1 MSRLDNPLQAEIEA
15 AGLEDVAVEKQ
26 ATPRANKALGRK
38 FRQEKTVAHN
48 VFRLGYLVHDVS
60 RMRRTLCDQHM
71 RPIGITRSQWWVL
84 ANLSRQSVDGTSSTE
99 LARMLDV
106 GKVTVGGI
114 IDRLET
120 AGYVYRRVDKN
131 DRRAKRIFITQA
143 GYALIAKMRE
153 VLGPLNQGICAGL
166 EPEEIDQVERYLAI
180 IRSNLRGMLA
190 ESELETFEEAE
201 VSELH

>member
-1 MSRLDNPLQAEIEA
+1 MSRIDMDSDIQPPARGNRFAEEF
-15 AGLEDVAVEKQ
+15 GERE
-26 ATPRANKALGRK
+26 TPASASENKKRRRGPSAP
-38 FRQEKTVAHN
+38 N
-48 VFRLGYLVHDVS
+48 MFRLGYLVHDVS

-84 ANLSRQSVDGTSSTE
+84 ANLSRQPSEGTSSTE

-120 AGYVYRRVDKN
+120 AGYVYRRVDKT

-143 GYALIAKMRE
+143 GFKVIERMRE
-153 VLGPLNQGICAGL
+153 ILEPLNEGICAGL
-166 EPEEIDQVERYLAI
+166 TLGEIDQVEHHLAI
-180 IRSNLRGMLA
+180 IRKNLREMLIDDDGTG
-190 ESELETFEEAE
+190 LEDLVEG
-201 VSELH
+201 

>member
-1 MSRLDNPLQAEIEA
+1 MINGAINMSQRAASVQAAEQVDEAGELPEGVAKLKA
-15 AGLEDVAVEKQ
+15 AGRKNPGKSVA
-26 ATPRANKALGRK
+26 PNR
-38 FRQEKTVAHN
+38 
-48 VFRLGYLVHDVS
+48 FRLGYLVHDVS

-84 ANLSRQSVDGTSSTE
+84 ANLSRQTTEGTSSTE
-99 LARMLDV
+99 LAKILDV

-143 GYALIAKMRE
+143 GYGLIEKMRE
-153 VLGPLNQGICAGL
+153 VLGPLNEGICAGL
-166 EPEEIDQVERYLAI
+166 SPAEVDTVEKYLSM
-180 IRSNLRGMLA
+180 IRANLSEMLA
-190 ESELETFEEAE
+190 ESGEPDDADEMAE
-201 VSELH
+201 I

>member
-1 MSRLDNPLQAEIEA
+1 MSQQTEGSIDSLDELPQKA
-15 AGLEDVAVEKQ
+15 AAPK
-26 ATPRANKALGRK
+26 PGRK
-38 FRQEKTVAHN
+38 GGNTVSAPN

-84 ANLSRQSVDGTSSTE
+84 ANLSRRATDGTSSTE
-99 LARMLDV
+99 LAKTLDV

-120 AGYVYRRVDKN
+120 AGYVYRRVDKS

-143 GYALIAKMRE
+143 GYALINQMRE
-153 VLGPLNQGICAGL
+153 ILGPLNEGICAGL
-166 EPEEIDQVERYLAI
+166 TKDEISTVENYLAR
-180 IRSNLRGMLA
+180 IRGNLREMLA
-190 ESELETFEEAE
+190 ETGDDAE
-201 VSELH
+201 IEDLS

>member
-1 MSRLDNPLQAEIEA
+1 MSRIDMDSDIQPPARGNRFAEEF
-15 AGLEDVAVEKQ
+15 EERE
-26 ATPRANKALGRK
+26 TPASASENKKRRRGPSAP
-38 FRQEKTVAHN
+38 N
-48 VFRLGYLVHDVS
+48 MFRLGYLVHDVS

-84 ANLSRQSVDGTSSTE
+84 ANLSRQPSEGTSSTE

-120 AGYVYRRVDKN
+120 AGYVYRRVDKT

-143 GYALIAKMRE
+143 GFKVIERMRE
-153 VLGPLNQGICAGL
+153 ILEPLNEGICAGL
-166 EPEEIDQVERYLAI
+166 TLGEIDQVEHHLAI
-180 IRSNLRGMLA
+180 IRKNLREMLIDDDGTG
-190 ESELETFEEAE
+190 LEDLVEG
-201 VSELH
+201 